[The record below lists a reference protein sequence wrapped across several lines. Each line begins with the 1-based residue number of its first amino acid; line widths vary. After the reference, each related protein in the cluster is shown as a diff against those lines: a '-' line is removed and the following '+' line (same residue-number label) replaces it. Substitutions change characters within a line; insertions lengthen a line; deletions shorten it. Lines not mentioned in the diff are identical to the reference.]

1 MLQTSQVV
9 KSQNPYNC
17 NKRETGK
24 YPRCFTGFEGEIRT
38 ANVLIQGKCLG
49 KACVSFGL
57 CDKAWTTSKSS

>member
-1 MLQTSQVV
+1 MLQTLQVV

-24 YPRCFTGFEGEIRT
+24 YPRCFTGFEGEIRM

-49 KACVSFGL
+49 KGSVSFSL
-57 CDKAWTTSKSS
+57 RDKARTTSKSS